1 MRTFPALELIWPH
14 PPTEDET
21 GIALAWVDAFAP
33 MAVSEVPLGL
43 RVFFPSIAE
52 RDGAQAALADADASV
67 QVTPLLVP
75 DENWAERSQAALTP
89 ITVGRIVV
97 SPPWWANTF
106 PAADK
111 LTDNGAPILVVIQP
125 SMGFGTGHHAT
136 TRLCLALLQRGAVA
150 GARVLDVG
158 TGSGV
163 LAIAAWRLGADSALG
178 IDVDPD
184 ALQAAAENVER
195 NQASPAVS
203 LDVRDIGPDGGSL
216 TGRFDIVLANLTG
229 ALLCRVAAA
238 LMAACAR
245 DGVVMASGFQSHER
259 DRVVAAFTAA
269 HGSLVDEVAE
279 DDWVAATFSS
289 GPAPSR
295 P

>member
-1 MRTFPALELIWPH
+1 LRTFPALELIWTH

-21 GIALAWVDAFAP
+21 GIALAWLDAGAP
-33 MAVSEVPLGL
+33 IAVSDVPLGL
-43 RVFFPSIAE
+43 RVFFPTIAD
-52 RDGAQAALADADASV
+52 RDEAHAALAAADSSI
-67 QVTPLLVP
+67 QLTPLLVP

-89 ITVGRIVV
+89 ISVGRIVV
-97 SPPWWANTF
+97 SPPWWASESQV
-106 PAADK
+106 AD
-111 LTDNGAPILVVIQP
+111 DASGNGPPVLVIIQP

-136 TRLCLALLQRGAVA
+136 TRLCLALLQRRPVR

-163 LAIAAWRLGADSALG
+163 LAIAAWRLGAARALG

-195 NQASPAVS
+195 NHASAAVS
-203 LDVRDIGPDGGSL
+203 LELRDIETDGAPL
-216 TGRFDIVLANLTG
+216 ARQFQIVFANLTG
-229 ALLCRVAAA
+229 ALLCRVAPA
-238 LMAACAR
+238 LIAACAG
-245 DGVVMASGFQSHER
+245 DGAVITSGFQPHER
-259 DRVVAAFTAA
+259 ELVVAAFTGSG
-269 HGSLVDEVAE
+269 GSLVDEAAE

-289 GPAPSR
+289 GPAPER